1 MTTHWAHVVASY
13 ALVLGAFAAMT
24 IATALR
30 HAAAQRQLA
39 ALDPRANRRGDA

>member
-13 ALVLGAFAAMT
+13 ALVLGAFAAMAVLT
-24 IATALR
+24 VLR
-30 HAAAQRQLA
+30 HAVAKRQLA